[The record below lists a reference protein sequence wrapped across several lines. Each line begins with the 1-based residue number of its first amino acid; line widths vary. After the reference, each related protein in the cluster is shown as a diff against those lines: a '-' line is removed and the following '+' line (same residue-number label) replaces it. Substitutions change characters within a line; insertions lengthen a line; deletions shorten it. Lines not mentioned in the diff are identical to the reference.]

1 MIRVSSIRFFL
12 VVSPPAS
19 WMRVA
24 LVLVAL
30 TGCVMLWLNP
40 ADVDSALGSI
50 LLLQMFAASSG
61 FMSDASRGHFDA
73 VLVTG
78 RPRWRIALASLMA
91 AAAPGAVAWLAV
103 VLLAAALG
111 RGAEALSAQRLVA
124 FFSVSS
130 VSWALGLA
138 LPQAA
143 AGGLWALLLVAL
155 ALSRESAATFLSVV
169 HSTPGSVAQ
178 VAHAAAAV
186 AVCPFLLL
194 GNFPGVTDPRVLL
207 LDGVVVTSVAALGV
221 WAVCRRDYSL
231 AEPA

>member
-12 VVSPPAS
+12 VVSPPPS

-24 LVLVAL
+24 LVLVGL

-61 FMSDASRGHFDA
+61 FLSAASRGHFDS
-73 VLVTG
+73 VLVSG
-78 RPRWRIALASLMA
+78 RQRWHIALASLMA
-91 AAAPGAVAWLAV
+91 AASPGAVAWLAV
-103 VLLAAALG
+103 AVLAAALG
-111 RGAEALSAQRLVA
+111 HGADALAAQRLVA

-130 VSWALGLA
+130 VAWAIGLA

-143 AGGLWALLLVAL
+143 AGGLWALVLVAL
-155 ALSRESAATFLSVV
+155 ALSRDSAGTYLSVV
-169 HSTPGSVAQ
+169 HSAPVGLAQ
-178 VAHAAAAV
+178 LAQATAAV
-186 AVCPFLLL
+186 AICPFLLL
-194 GNFPGVTDPRVLL
+194 GSFPGVTDPRVLA
-207 LDGVVVTSVAALGV
+207 LDLVVATSLAALGV